1 VNIGGES
8 NFHEVPKA
16 GVAVKPNTENVFAL
30 APSPCHL
37 VFMSK
42 PRQVLG
48 HVQHRD
54 PVLKKHPALRK
65 NYCFGCGKDN
75 PHGMRL
81 RFAHDVAGKRFVA
94 HFRLGRRFTGPPRH
108 AHGGII
114 AVILDEAM
122 SKSSKLRNV
131 LAPTTEL
138 TVRYLKPVP
147 LGERLTA
154 SGWEVR
160 VRGREHLRAAEI
172 RNQRNEVLAT
182 ARGKFKA
189 VDPDRMIKKFL
200 SGGEQR

>member
-1 VNIGGES
+1 MTKTRHIRD
-8 NFHEVPKA
+8 HI
-16 GVAVKPNTENVFAL
+16 
-30 APSPCHL
+30 H
-37 VFMSK
+37 
-42 PRQVLG
+42 
-48 HVQHRD
+48 HQH

-75 PHGMRL
+75 PEGMRL
-81 RFAHDVAGKRFVA
+81 NFVHDEKEKRFVA

-122 SKSSKLRNV
+122 SKPSKLRNV
-131 LAPTTEL
+131 LAPTVEL

-147 LGERLTA
+147 LGEKLTA

-172 RNQRNEVLAT
+172 RNHRGELLASG
-182 ARGKFKA
+182 RGKFKA
-189 VDPDRMIKKFL
+189 VDADRIMQTFL
-200 SGGEQR
+200 RTTVPVSR